1 MAQNSNGSTVTP
13 AKNIVKVNVLRA
25 NVKQTK
31 VIDTDIVFVLE
42 DGRTVFIRDGAVQS
56 LLDNGFS
63 VEFSDGDLASGQE
76 LLQSAGAAE
85 ISSVALTGPQAS
97 SNDGVIVA
105 QAPQAVGT
113 SPVAQPSSG
122 GGLRTWLAVGTPLVG
137 GVLGGVLGG
146 GGGSSTTADTAT
158 PTNVKPAT
166 PVINVIS
173 ENDQVNAADKARGV
187 EIGGTAE
194 ANASVTVIWGTVTKT
209 ATANASGIWSVTY
222 ATGEVPA
229 DALGTTVS
237 ATVRS
242 TAGVSSDPA
251 SRTVQID
258 SKLPEAPVV
267 AKVTGDDIV
276 GPSEK
281 TNGVE
286 VSGTAEA
293 NSSVEVTWGTVTK
306 IAQADRVGNWRAQ
319 FAAGE
324 VPPTGTS
331 NVRAIATDAFGNTS
345 NAAAT
350 SVVISPAVTITGQIT
365 AGPLQAGHGLTVDLY
380 RGDGTLLVAGI
391 KPGADGVFTASG
403 LPVGVGDVVI
413 ARVNDT
419 TAGGDYLDEAT
430 GLPKDLNAVLIATKA
445 IGGVNETL
453 NITPITTIAAIKAGL
468 ASDGTGTIA
477 NATAATNANSATAS
491 ALGLAGIDITTTR
504 AITTDSTSYVPSNGL
519 NDNEKIGA
527 ILAAM
532 SGADKANGGDV
543 QATINILSQQIQST
557 GAVGTLTL
565 QGQLKLMQGAAEAE
579 NIVPGNLQTVISD
592 VVAAAAPAPR
602 LTINAIATDNIITA
616 NESSGLTISGTVTA
630 GASAVS
636 VALGTRTVAAVL
648 SGTNWTYQASASDI
662 AALGADGPK
671 QVQATATFADN
682 SLATANRLFSLKAT
696 PPLLPVFTRIAGDT
710 ENFAV
715 NTTERGD
722 GFAVVGTGDAGS
734 TILVSLGSV
743 AKSVL
748 ADANGNW
755 SLTFARGDLPT
766 ADGSYDVT
774 ARAQDAFG
782 NVTAPVTRK
791 LSIDTASP
799 TLLTFSQVTG
809 DNRIGPNDTSAVRFE
824 GTAELGAVVRVLF
837 DGKTYTGVATSTNP
851 LAVTGTWS
859 IPLPASQIPADSIYE
874 AVATVFDAAGN
885 QGVTVRQNVTVDISP
900 PARPTVDIVAGD
912 DNVNKAER
920 DNPNGIII
928 SGKAE
933 AGTLV
938 ELSWGGKSYTPV
950 RATSRGTYSFQLT
963 AANSEIP
970 IDGSYPISVVAVDS
984 SGNRSEIGTRP
995 GPVIVD
1001 TATLPVVITSISG
1014 DDKINLADRNGSFT
1028 VEGEAERGAFV
1039 TVKVG
1044 GMTETT
1050 NAGVLDGKWS
1060 VTFTPTSTTENYLSG
1075 FPLDTKTLV
1084 VTAESSD
1091 LAGNASQEATR
1102 VAEVDTVAPD
1112 QPTIALVSDDDAIN
1126 AVDGSSSVTISGT
1139 AEARSKVTIDWGSR
1153 VVGQVRDVDDE
1164 GKWFIIVSPG
1174 NIPDEGTANI
1184 IVRATDAAGNISV
1197 PSLPRPVTIDK
1208 STSVA
1213 TIDPVGGDD
1222 NIINNAER
1230 NNVTGVTLT
1239 GTAERNGRVEVRIGS
1254 QTVNADV
1261 DNEGVWRA
1269 VFLTGQL
1276 PGAGT
1281 HTVFVRS
1288 FDRVGNEAPLVAQRG
1303 FTVDLI
1309 STTPN
1314 FTGTITPAGAVRA
1327 ADDIVNFTERDGG
1340 IVVTGGGEADG
1351 TAFVTINGITRS
1363 GPVSAAETWEITFG
1377 KDQLP
1382 ETFNGVVSVYVVD
1395 KAGNISSTFNK
1406 PLTID
1411 TTVPG
1416 KVTFDNVAVDNVIN
1430 RAERDDPNGVNVTGS
1445 AEGGA
1450 RVFVRWG
1457 PGGVLKEANADSNGV
1472 WTANFLGTEMNAS
1485 GATNII
1491 AYQVDRAGNIGE
1503 EEFRP
1508 VTVATGAPPAPG
1520 IDTTILGG
1528 DYTVNIA
1535 EYGTTPGMVISGTGV
1550 AGNKVRL
1557 SWGNINNLETDVL
1570 ANNTWSFTIAG
1581 SAVTTAL
1588 DATTTLSVRQVDTE
1602 GNISVAATTP
1612 QPIIFDRTRPAVTP
1626 IITAPDGLSFATDNF
1641 INATER
1647 PNGLTLSGTAAGG
1660 ANRVYLTW
1668 TTGSTNYDEF
1678 VTVTDGSWVYTIDAA
1693 ELPSGSPNATVTFSA
1708 RAVDAAGN
1716 QSAGAATQSYTFDGT
1731 APSPVT
1737 NVSFATDNIV
1747 NLAESQQAS
1756 LLFRGNLAA
1765 NHGAKKIIVVWNNHT
1780 ESLDLASETS
1790 SVTGWEI
1797 NWFRT
1802 NLPDTV
1808 PGPAQIFTEDAAGN
1822 RTLVNRTITN
1832 NRTPA
1837 PELTNVLVA
1846 DDDKINLT
1854 ESEAATIRVTGGGA
1868 SVGATVFVTLGGVL
1882 AQTVVTGGG
1891 NWTVDVPTT
1900 GMSFAGSSLA
1910 LSVFQRNTQGNDSPA
1925 VTRAIGVD
1933 IAPPAVLTLNDVTTG
1948 DSINAAEA
1956 GQTITLTGATD
1967 PGITS
1972 VTVSWGGGTAK
1983 NAVVTTTGGTASW
1996 SASFTT
2002 AERSALVDGTPV
2014 RITVVATDGFG
2025 NAKTTF
2031 RDIPVDISPPT
2042 SLVLNNV
2049 EGADNSVNI
2058 SEVSDGVTISGV
2070 ADVGAPITVN
2080 WGGRTQSTAADAVT
2094 GIWSVFY
2101 GPDRTSPFG
2110 VPNDGASVALSVT
2123 QTDNFGNI
2131 QTVNRNIRIDTVAP
2145 GAPTLLGMSN
2155 DYGTALDFIT
2165 ARNSTVLVG
2174 QGVAGEFVD
2183 LFINGSPVAERVN
2196 VNSRGIWTYSG
2207 ANLNLATLAFGGS
2220 ITLSGRAV
2228 DLVQNNSGAATS
2240 FTSIQR
2246 QLPSPIPIELG
2257 VLQGT
2262 TTPGLTPLAAN
2273 NVAVQS
2279 GAQMTGVYLFG
2290 TSGGDRFGGAVAIG
2304 DVNNDGITDLIIG
2317 ARATDNVDLSTGAG
2331 GSPLDVGE
2339 VNVIYGRADWRG
2351 ATSIDTRNM
2360 ATGGYA
2366 VRGEAVQSEG
2376 FGTNVAYLGDLN
2388 GDGRGDIAAMAF
2400 GGDNGAVVDTGSVY
2414 VLFSPSSTP
2423 GTRQINATTGADKF
2437 VSSVST
2443 MTKESGFIFRGLVGP
2458 SATTGIADRPGNGL
2472 VGAQLNDNDAVSDI
2486 VIGLPGYDRPES
2498 SGLSAQNDV
2507 GAVAV
2512 IFGRADGNY
2521 TNVADTAKQELDIN
2535 SLVAPGSLTA
2545 GQAGAEGFLIR
2556 GNGLGT
2562 SNPDVQFGASIGKGD
2577 FNDDGIEDLII
2588 GAPNF
2593 DSGTSFFNIGAAY
2606 VIYGKADKAAWNAI
2620 LADDPSRPGG
2630 KVLDVANLAVADGY
2644 RITGEG
2650 NQNNSA
2656 VGVSVRSAGDVNGD
2670 GIEDMIMGSTSWDL
2684 NPTTTNSGAAY
2695 VVFGKTGAR
2704 GNVDLANLTSA
2715 DGFIIRGT
2723 NANDAAG
2730 ASVAGVGDVNG
2741 DGFGDVVV
2749 TVPFQ
2754 DRVSVTAA
2762 DWGYVYLILGKADG
2776 SIYGSL
2782 TGGRSILN
2790 LNEFSSGDGVVFVG
2804 RSSAAFVGG
2813 GNTFAGTNIT
2823 AAGDLNQDGFADF
2836 IIGSPLAM
2844 ANSRGTAGES
2854 YIIFGSAGLG
2864 GLNQTGSVNADNLI
2878 GGTFNDTFTG
2888 SGGAD
2893 NILTFEGNDTIIVP
2907 DLGFN
2912 FIDGGAGIDTL
2923 RLTGSGDILNVRS
2936 SGGTNNAL
2944 TSGKVAGIERIDL
2957 TGAGNNTLQIDVD
2970 GLLQLSSDL
2979 FDGGNGAERLMVTGD
2994 AGDIVN
3000 ATGFGATAIGTQTI
3014 NGVTYNIFSGTG
3026 TGNAAAQL
3034 WVQNTV
3040 TVEVTPPPI
3049 SQQMWT
3055 DQMWSQHAVLAA

>member
-137 GVLGGVLGG
+137 GVLGGVLG

-350 SVVISPAVTITGQIT
+350 SVVISPAVTITGQVT

-477 NATAATNANSATAS
+477 NAASATNANLATAS

-557 GAVGTLTL
+557 GAVGTLTS
-565 QGQLKLMQGAAEAE
+565 QGQLKLMEGAAQAE
-579 NIVPGNLQTVISD
+579 NLVPGSLQNLISD
-592 VVAAAAPAPR
+592 VVAAAVPAPK
-602 LTINAIATDNIITA
+602 LTINAIATDNIVTA
-616 NESSGLTISGTVTA
+616 DETSGFTISGTVTA

-682 SLATANRLFSLKAT
+682 SSATASRLFSLKAT
-696 PPLLPVFTRIAGDT
+696 PPALPVFTRIAGDT

-722 GFAVVGTGDAGS
+722 GFAVVGTGDPGS
-734 TILVSLGSV
+734 TILVALGSV
-743 AKSVL
+743 TKSSL
-748 ADANGNW
+748 ADANGGW
-755 SLTFARGDLPT
+755 SVTFERLELPT

-824 GTAELGAVVRVLF
+824 GTAELGAVVRVVF

-1001 TATLPVVITSISG
+1001 TATLPVVITKISG
-1014 DDKINLADRNGSFT
+1014 DDDKINLADRNGSFT
-1028 VEGEAERGAFV
+1028 VEGEAEKGAFV

-1044 GMTETT
+1044 DMIETT

-1060 VTFTPTSTTENYLSG
+1060 VTFTPTSATENYLSG

-1091 LAGNASQEATR
+1091 LAGNASQQATR

-1139 AEARSKVTIDWGSR
+1139 AEPNSKVTIDWGSR

-1213 TIDPVGGDD
+1213 TIDAVGGDD

-1230 NNVTGVTLT
+1230 SNAAGVAITGR
-1239 GTAERNGRVEVRIGS
+1239 AEANGRVEVTIGS
-1254 QTVNADV
+1254 QRVNANV
-1261 DNEGVWRA
+1261 DSEGDWRA

-1303 FTVDLI
+1303 FTVDLL

-1314 FTGTITPAGAVRA
+1314 FTGTITPAGAVRL
-1327 ADDIVNFTERDGG
+1327 ADDIVNFAERDGG
-1340 IVVTGGGEADG
+1340 IVVTGEGEVDG
-1351 TAFVTINGITRS
+1351 TAFVTINGITLS
-1363 GPVSAAETWEITFG
+1363 GPVSADQSWAITFRN
-1377 KDQLP
+1377 DQLP

-1395 KAGNISSTFNK
+1395 KAGNISATVNK
-1406 PLTID
+1406 PLIID
-1411 TTVPG
+1411 TTAPG
-1416 KVTFDNVAVDNVIN
+1416 KVTFNNVAVDNVIN

-1457 PGGVLKEANADSNGV
+1457 PGGVLKEANADANGV

-1491 AYQVDRAGNIGE
+1491 AYQVDRAGNIGA

-1520 IDTTILGG
+1520 INTTILGG

-1535 EYGTTPGMVISGTGV
+1535 EYTSMIISGTGV

-1557 SWGNINNLETDVL
+1557 SWGNINNLEETVT
-1570 ANNTWSFTIAG
+1570 AQGTWSFTIAG
-1581 SAVTTAL
+1581 SAVTTAF
-1588 DATTTLSVRQVDTE
+1588 DATTTLSVRQVDSE

-1626 IITAPDGLSFATDNF
+1626 IITAPLNTNFQNDDF

-1660 ANRVYLTW
+1660 ANRVYLSW
-1668 TTGSTNYDEF
+1668 RTGSTDYDEF
-1678 VTVTDGSWVYTIDAA
+1678 VTVTDGAWVYTIDAA

-1797 NWFRT
+1797 NWART

-1868 SVGATVFVTLGGVL
+1868 SVGATVFVNLGGVL
-1882 AQTVVTGGG
+1882 GQTTVAAGG
-1891 NWTVDVPTT
+1891 NWTVDVSKT
-1900 GMSFAGSSLA
+1900 GMSFAGSSLP

-1925 VTRAIGVD
+1925 VTKAIGVD
-1933 IAPPAVLTLNDVTTG
+1933 IAPPSILTLNNVATDNR
-1948 DSINAAEA
+1948 INKAEA
-1956 GQTITLTGATD
+1956 EQSDSITLTGATD

-1972 VTVSWGGGTAK
+1972 VVVSWGTSTTK
-1983 NAVVTTTGGTASW
+1983 PAVVTTTGGTATW
-1996 SASFTT
+1996 SASFNL
-2002 AERSALVDGTPV
+2002 AERGAPVDGTPV
-2014 RITVVATDGFG
+2014 RITVVATDDYG
-2025 NAKTTF
+2025 NAKTTI
-2031 RDIPVDISPPT
+2031 RDIPVDTSPPT

-2049 EGADNSVNI
+2049 EGADNSVNS

-2080 WGGRTQSTAADAVT
+2080 WGGRTQSTTASDGT
-2094 GIWSVFY
+2094 WSVFY
-2101 GPDRTSPFG
+2101 GSDRTSPFG

-2123 QTDNFGNI
+2123 QEDIFGNI
-2131 QTVNRNIRIDTVAP
+2131 QTVNRNIRIDTSPPA
-2145 GAPTLLGMSN
+2145 APTLLGVSN
-2155 DYGTALDFIT
+2155 DYGTALDGIT
-2165 ARNSTVLVG
+2165 SQNGNILVG
-2174 QGVAGEFVD
+2174 TGAAGEFVD
-2183 LFINGSPVAERVN
+2183 IAFNGSNSPVRVQ
-2196 VNSRGIWTYSG
+2196 VNSRGIWTYEAPELKG
-2207 ANLNLATLAFGGS
+2207 AAMASTVTLA
-2220 ITLSGRAV
+2220 GRAV
-2228 DLVQNNSGAATS
+2228 DGVGNVSGALTS
-2240 FTSIQR
+2240 FTTSNFTSVQR
-2246 QLPSPIPIELG
+2246 QAQAVTPIEVASLTALPTDN
-2257 VLQGT
+2257 V
-2262 TTPGLTPLAAN
+2262 TTPLTGI
-2273 NVAVQS
+2273 QIR
-2279 GAQMTGVYLFG
+2279 GARDQDRMG
-2290 TSGGDRFGGAVAIG
+2290 TSVSVG
-2304 DVNNDGITDLIIG
+2304 DVDNDGDLDLIIG
-2317 ARATDNVDLSTGAG
+2317 SRNVDNIDWNTNSSNG
-2331 GSPLDVGE
+2331 LDFGE
-2339 VNVIYGRADWRG
+2339 TYVIYGRADWSLQ
-2351 ATSIDTRNM
+2351 TTPIDVRNLGT
-2360 ATGGYA
+2360 AGYA
-2366 VRGEAVQSEG
+2366 IRGEAGSDQ
-2376 FGTNVAYLGDLN
+2376 FGSNVAFLGDVN
-2388 GDGRGDIAAMAF
+2388 NDNRGDIAVFANN
-2400 GGDNGAVVDTGSVY
+2400 GDNPAAGLTELGALYVFFSSENIPGVLQTNAGQGSNRY
-2414 VLFSPSSTP
+2414 TYSASSM
-2423 GTRQINATTGADKF
+2423 DKAAGF
-2437 VSSVST
+2437 V
-2443 MTKESGFIFRGLVGP
+2443 FRGL
-2458 SATTGIADRPGNGL
+2458 SAAERPGIGV
-2472 VGAQLNDNDAVSDI
+2472 VGAKLNGDDNVSDI
-2486 VIGLPGYDRPES
+2486 AIGINGYDRPS
-2498 SGLSAQNDV
+2498 STGLSAVNNI

-2512 IFGRADGNY
+2512 ILGRNDGNY
-2521 TNVADTAKQELDIN
+2521 TSVAATERQNLDIN
-2535 SLVAPGSLTA
+2535 SLVAPGSLA
-2545 GQAGAEGFLIR
+2545 PGQAGAEGFLIR
-2556 GNGLGT
+2556 GSSGNNDAGFGQTLGT
-2562 SNPDVQFGASIGKGD
+2562 GD
-2577 FNDDGIEDLII
+2577 FNNDGLADLII
-2588 GAPNF
+2588 GSPIF
-2593 DSGTSFFNIGAAY
+2593 DVPGGNNAGAAY
-2606 VIYGKADKAAWNAI
+2606 VIFGKATKEAWNSI
-2620 LADDPSRPGG
+2620 LTDDLSRPNAGGGSGFG
-2630 KVLDVANLAVADGY
+2630 KVLDVANLAPTDGF
-2644 RITGEG
+2644 RISGEAQTQG
-2650 NQNNSA
+2650 TF
-2656 VGVSVRSAGDVNGD
+2656 GTSVQSAGDINGD
-2670 GIEDMIMGSTSWDL
+2670 GIEDMIIGAQSFDVGTQVDAGS
-2684 NPTTTNSGAAY
+2684 AY
-2695 VVFGKTGAR
+2695 VVFGRAGTR
-2704 GNVDLANLTSA
+2704 ANLDVTNLTAS
-2715 DGFIIRGT
+2715 DGFIIRGAVGVQGGVNGT
-2723 NANDAAG
+2723 QDAAG
-2730 ASVAGVGDVNG
+2730 ATAVGVGDVNG
-2741 DGFGDVVV
+2741 DGYADIVV
-2749 TVPFQ
+2749 TAPGV
-2754 DRVSVTAA
+2754 DHTVNGTTTGNWGAAYLVLGRAEGSV
-2762 DWGYVYLILGKADG
+2762 
-2776 SIYGSL
+2776 YGSL
-2782 TGGRSILN
+2782 VAGRSILN
-2790 LNEFSSGDGVVFVG
+2790 LADFGPGDGVMYVG
-2804 RSSAAFVGG
+2804 RAGSALLGG
-2813 GNTFAGTNIT
+2813 AGTSGAQVT
-2823 AAGDLNQDGFADF
+2823 AAGDLNKDGFADF
-2836 IIGSPLAM
+2836 VINSPEASVI
-2844 ANSRGTAGES
+2844 AGRPVGGES

-2864 GLNQTGSVNADNLI
+2864 GMTRTGTPDADTLI
-2878 GGTFNDTFTG
+2878 GGTFNDTI
-2888 SGGAD
+2888 SGLGGLD
-2893 NILTFEGNDTIIVP
+2893 NILTFDGNDTITVP

-2923 RLTGSGDILNVRS
+2923 RLAGSGDILNVRS

-2944 TSGKVAGIERIDL
+2944 SSGKVAGIERIDL
-2957 TGAGNNTLQIDVD
+2957 TGAGNNTLDIDVD